1 MQQKVVTSEI
11 FRDKKDG
18 YAESLNQPF
27 ANSRI
32 GKSIFPSMYS
42 LSLFKKKK
50 KKSQGVTIVVQRKQ
64 IQLVSM
70 RMWVWSPASLR
81 GSGIWC
87 CRELWGSSQIRLESG
102 VAVAV
107 G

>member
-50 KKSQGVTIVVQRKQ
+50 KKSGSNHCGAAETNPTSIHEDVG
-64 IQLVSM
+64 LV
-70 RMWVWSPASLR
+70 PGLT
-81 GSGIWC
+81 
-87 CRELWGSSQIRLESG
+87 
-102 VAVAV
+102 
-107 G
+107 